1 MMGRRTFSYVL
12 VDVFAEKALEG
23 NQLAVFMDGRGLSES
38 EMQAIAR
45 EMNLSETTFI
55 LPSGSEDDDKG
66 IRVRIFTVN
75 EELPFAG
82 HPTLGTAYCI
92 HSQTRSEQVVLN
104 LNVGS
109 VPVTFTPSGTRSF
122 GEMRQRDPEFGEN
135 YSREELA
142 RAIGL
147 QIEDVAADVPVQV
160 VSTGMPFAI
169 VPIRSLE
176 VIQRMRI
183 SWTAIAEFLE
193 RRQAKFLYFVTRET
207 VEPGSTLHARMIFY
221 GGEDPATG
229 SAAGCCTGWAVN
241 NGVLAP
247 EQRGIIEQGFE
258 ISRPSRIH
266 IRGSKE
272 KDAINNIRVGGYCVE
287 VARGEFYLPK

>member
-1 MMGRRTFSYVL
+1 MAERRTFSYVL

-23 NQLAVFMDGRGLSES
+23 NQLAVFLDGRGLTEN

-55 LPSGSEDDDKG
+55 LPSDSEDEEKG

-82 HPTLGTAYCI
+82 HPTLGTAYCL
-92 HSQTRSEQVVLN
+92 HGQTGSEQVVLK

-109 VPVTFTPSGTRSF
+109 VPVSFTPSGTRSF
-122 GEMRQRDPEFGEN
+122 GEMRQRDPEFGET

-142 RAIGL
+142 KALGL
-147 QIEDVAADVPVQV
+147 KIEDVAGDVPVQV

-176 VIQRMRI
+176 VIQRMRV
-183 SWTAIAEFLE
+183 SWTAIAEFIE

-229 SAAGCCTGWAVN
+229 SAAGCCTAWAVKH
-241 NGVLAP
+241 GVLGP

-272 KDAINNIRVGGYCVE
+272 NDAISNIRVGGYCVE
-287 VARGEFYLPK
+287 VARGELYLPK

>member
-1 MMGRRTFSYVL
+1 MTDRRTFSYVL
-12 VDVFAEKALEG
+12 VDVFAERALEG
-23 NQLAVFMDGRGLSES
+23 NQLAVFLDGRGLSED

-45 EMNLSETTFI
+45 EMNLSETTFV
-55 LPSGSEDDDKG
+55 LPADNEDKG

-82 HPTLGTAYCI
+82 HPTLGTAYCL
-92 HSQTRSEQVVLN
+92 HSQTRLERVLLN

-109 VPVTFTPSGTRSF
+109 VPVSFTPSGTRSF
-122 GEMRQRDPEFGEN
+122 GEMKQRDPEFGET

-147 QIEDVAADVPVQV
+147 QVEDVAGDVPVQV
-160 VSTGMPFAI
+160 VSTGMPFAV

-183 SWTAIAEFLE
+183 SWTTIAEFIE
-193 RRQAKFLYFVTRET
+193 RRQAKFLYFVSRET
-207 VEPGSTLHARMIFY
+207 VEPDSTLHARMIFY

-229 SAAGCCTGWAVN
+229 SAAGCCTAWAVN
-241 NGVLAP
+241 HGVLAP

-272 KDAINNIRVGGYCVE
+272 NDVIRNIRVGGYCVE